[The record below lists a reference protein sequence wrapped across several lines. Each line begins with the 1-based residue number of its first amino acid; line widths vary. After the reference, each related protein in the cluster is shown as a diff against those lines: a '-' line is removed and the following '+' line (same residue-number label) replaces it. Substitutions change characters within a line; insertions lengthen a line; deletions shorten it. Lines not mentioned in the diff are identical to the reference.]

1 MNNEFTCMAPKVWYD
16 GKLVDESEAKV
27 PLLNHSLQY
36 GSGIFEGIRAY
47 RTGSGLSVFR
57 LSDHVR
63 RFLNTARIYRMNIGR
78 TENEISDAILDT
90 VRANGPEECYI
101 RPFAFFNSES
111 VSLVTDGMKVSLA
124 VMTVKMGGYFQEKVE
139 KGIRCKVSS
148 WKRIN
153 SSILPVEAK
162 ASGNYLNSILGS
174 MDARTSGY
182 DEAIFTSGDGYVAEG
197 AGQNIFIAKNGEIVT
212 PGAESAI
219 LMGITR
225 DSVIKIARDKGFN
238 VNERLILR
246 DEIYSAD
253 EVFFAGT
260 AAEITPIVSVDGI
273 KIADGK
279 PGKITKEILSEY
291 SSVVHGKNE
300 KYQKWL
306 YSV

>member
-1 MNNEFTCMAPKVWYD
+1 MNNESTCMASKVWYD
-16 GKLVDESEAKV
+16 GKLVDESEARV

-47 RTGSGLSVFR
+47 RTGHGISVFR

-63 RFLNTARIYRMNIGR
+63 RFMNTARIYRMNIGR
-78 TENEISDAILDT
+78 NEEEISSAIKET
-90 VRANGPEECYI
+90 VRANGPDEFYI

-111 VSLVTDGMKVSLA
+111 VSLVTDGMRVSLA
-124 VMTVKMGGYFQEKVE
+124 VMTVKMAGYFQEKIE

-182 DEAIFTSGDGYVAEG
+182 DEAIFTSGDGYIAEG
-197 AGQNIFIAKNGEIVT
+197 AGQNIFMVKNGEIVT

-225 DSVIKIARDKGFN
+225 DSVIKIAMDRGMK
-238 VNERLILR
+238 VTERLILR

-273 KIADGK
+273 PIADGK
-279 PGKITKEILSEY
+279 PGKITREILNEY
-291 SSVVHGKNE
+291 SSIVHGKSE
-300 KYQKWL
+300 KYRDWL
-306 YSV
+306 YYV